1 MTITRAY
8 KFRVYPSVEQEHIIN
23 SCIGSSRF
31 IYNHY
36 LYENKGNKYFNYNE
50 ASKSLVNVKNE
61 YPFLKEVDSCICQT
75 TLKDLSNAYDK
86 YNKGQGGYP
95 NYKKRG
101 YNGSYRTNA
110 IRSTY
115 KGKENCNIEVDLKTK
130 TIKLPKL
137 GVMSIRGY
145 RNLKEFPYKILNVTV
160 SKEANKY
167 YASICV
173 EEMVEEKEVNISSA
187 IGVDLGVKTLVTTSD
202 GIKYDKIDITREEK
216 KLAKLEQKL
225 SKQTKGSNN
234 YKKTILKMERLHLK
248 IRNKRKYYTHGI
260 TCEIVSSN
268 DLIVTETLKVKEMI
282 EKGKKHLSK
291 YIVNS
296 SLSEIIRQIKY
307 KCKWNNKKLIQL
319 GSYYAS
325 SQICNTCGYKESK
338 VKDLSVRKWECP
350 RCGHIHDRDINAS
363 LNIVWE
369 GITKYYKEIYS
380 V

>member
-1 MTITRAY
+1 MTINKAY
-8 KFRVYPSVEQEHIIN
+8 KFRIYPSIEQQTIIN
-23 SCIGSSRF
+23 SYIGTSRF

-36 LYENKGNKYFNYNE
+36 LYENKDNKYFSYIE
-50 ASKSLVNVKNE
+50 ASKNLVSLKIENTW
-61 YPFLKEVDSCICQT
+61 LKDVDSCICQT
-75 TLKDLSNAYDK
+75 TLKDLSNAYEK
-86 YNKGQGGYP
+86 YNKGLGGYP
-95 NYKKRG
+95 NFKKKS

-110 IRSTY
+110 IRSNY
-115 KGKENCNIEVDLKTK
+115 KGKEYCNIVVDLNARN
-130 TIKLPKL
+130 IKLPKV
-137 GVMSIRGY
+137 GIIPIKGY
-145 RNLKEFPYKILNVTV
+145 RNYNKFPYKILNVTV

-167 YASICV
+167 YASVCV

-216 KLAKLEQKL
+216 KLAKLGQKL
-225 SKQTKGSNN
+225 AKQTKGSNN
-234 YKKTILKMERLHLK
+234 YKKTILKMERVYLK

-268 DLIVTETLKVKEMI
+268 DLIVTETLRVKEMI

-307 KCKWNNKKLIQL
+307 KCKWKNKKLIQL
-319 GSYYAS
+319 GTYYAS